1 MSRRESQ
8 QAPQASW
15 PFRLPASMTPEE
27 IERVRNRVEELA
39 ANAQYGWGHTIDFG
53 PFTKEGVL
61 KDNYLTIAGRLMAAG
76 WWPRSLEGKRV
87 ADIGCHTGALSLLM
101 ASQGAAEVIAVDE
114 IPEHVAQCAYLCEV
128 FKVDNVRPLL
138 SSLYQLPQHV
148 GAASVDVVILSG
160 VLYHLSDM
168 LVGLLVIRELLKL
181 EGTVLIESN
190 AVADDEHSYAN
201 FGRFAMGMWW
211 QPTTLCIREMCQFMG
226 LDDVE
231 VEVYTAGRCLA
242 RARKVSADP
251 IPFRRGLNYQFRDLR
266 DAVPRSLDPESMSPR

>member
-8 QAPQASW
+8 RASQASW
-15 PFRLPASMTPEE
+15 PFRLPASMTPEQ
-27 IERVRNRVEELA
+27 IERVRDRVEELA

-53 PFTKEGVL
+53 PFKKEGVL
-61 KDNYLTIAGRLMAAG
+61 KDNYLTVAGRLMADG
-76 WWPRSLEGKRV
+76 WWPGSLQGKRV
-87 ADIGCHTGALSLLM
+87 ADIGCHTGGLSLLM
-101 ASQGAAEVIAVDE
+101 ASQGAAEVIAIDE
-114 IPEHVAQCAYLCEV
+114 IPEHLAQCAYLCEV
-128 FKVDNVRPLL
+128 FEVGNVRPLV

-148 GAASVDVVILSG
+148 GAASLDLVILSG

-181 EGTVLIESN
+181 EGTLLIESN

-201 FGRFAMGMWW
+201 FGRFSMGMWW

-231 VEVYTAGRCLA
+231 VDVYAAGRCLA

-251 IPFRRGLNYQFRDLR
+251 IPFRRGLNRQFADLR